1 MYQEFFFFA
10 FLFFRYNQDFIPS
23 MFSLEKWS
31 VGSWVSRE
39 ESCTSRAPKY
49 KNLDSDPCSAV
60 CKLIKLD
67 HTFFLAFFTVDKI
80 LISKNVLST
89 FYLKDFARV

>member
-1 MYQEFFFFA
+1 MRSGLLAGGGVVHLKKMYQEVFFA
-10 FLFFRYNQDFIPS
+10 FLFFRHNQDFIPS
-23 MFSLEKWS
+23 MFSLEKGS

-67 HTFFLAFFTVDKI
+67 HTFFSCI
-80 LISKNVLST
+80 LH
-89 FYLKDFARV
+89 R